1 MSATNLVLVHRPVV
15 ESFSVWVAVICLTWL
30 GVTAD
35 RCAMAGDR
43 PAGPPHKT
51 RSAVIARHGMAATSQ
66 PLATATAI
74 RVLQQGGNAADAAIA
89 ANAVLGVVEPMSC
102 GIGGDLFAIVWDAK
116 TKKLY
121 GLNAS
126 GRSPASASL
135 DFFKAKGL
143 TVIPTF
149 GPLSWSVPGCVDG
162 WDQLRKRF
170 GTKPWPELLAPAIE
184 YAEAGF
190 PVSEIIAAG
199 WRASERSLSEIPTS
213 ADCYL
218 PGGRAPGKG
227 DVFRNPGL
235 ARSLRTIAK
244 DGRDAFYRG
253 PVAEAIVKYS
263 QSVGG
268 LFSLSDF
275 AEHTSNFLDPVSTNY
290 RGFDVWELPP
300 NGQGIAV
307 LQILNL
313 LEPYDLKKMG
323 PLSAEAFHLMIEAKK
338 LAYEDRAK
346 YYADPDFGKLP
357 IAELI
362 SKPYAARRGR
372 QLNPDR
378 ANQSPVPGN
387 PMQADTI
394 YMTVVDGDFNCVS
407 LIQSNFH
414 GFGSRHVPGDLG
426 FALQN
431 RGALFALDPYH
442 LNRLEPRKRPF
453 HTIIPAFITKDGQPW
468 LSFGLMGGD
477 MQAQGHAQV
486 IIDMIDFGM
495 DVQEAGDAPRFCHD
509 GSSEPTGKPA
519 DGGGTVSLES
529 GVSAEVCRQ
538 LEAKGHRLVK
548 SNGGFGGYQA
558 IRIDLERGVLIG
570 GSDPRKDGCAM
581 GY

>member
-1 MSATNLVLVHRPVV
+1 MAHRPEFASSSVLVTLIFFAWLVLGLDCR
-15 ESFSVWVAVICLTWL
+15 SV
-30 GVTAD
+30 
-35 RCAMAGDR
+35 AGDR
-43 PAGPPHKT
+43 PSGPPHKT

-74 RVLQQGGNAADAAIA
+74 RVLQNGGNAIDAAIA

-126 GRSPASASL
+126 GRAPAAASL

-143 TVIPTF
+143 KEIPTF

-162 WDQLRKRF
+162 WDQLRNRF
-170 GTKPWPELLAPAIE
+170 GTKPWAELLAPAIE
-184 YAEAGF
+184 YADSGF

-199 WRASERSLSEIPTS
+199 WRASERSLQAIPTS

-218 PGGRAPGKG
+218 PGGRAPATG

-235 ARSLRTIAK
+235 ARSLRTIAR

-253 PVAEAIVKYS
+253 SLADAIVKYS
-263 QSVGG
+263 QSAGG
-268 LFSLSDF
+268 LFAPSDF
-275 AEHTSNFLDPVSTNY
+275 AEHTSNFIEPVSTNY

-307 LQILNL
+307 LQMLNL
-313 LEPYDLKKMG
+313 LEPYDLKAMG
-323 PLSAEAFHLMIEAKK
+323 ALSAEALHLMIEAKK

-346 YYADPDFGKLP
+346 FYADPDFAKPP
-357 IAELI
+357 IATLI
-362 SKPYAARRGR
+362 SKPYADRRR
-372 QLNPDR
+372 REMSPDR
-378 ANQSPVPGN
+378 SNPAPVAGN

-394 YMTVVDGDFNCVS
+394 YMTVVDGNFNCVS

-414 GFGSRHVPGDLG
+414 GFGSRHVPADLG

-431 RGALFALDPYH
+431 RGTLFALDPNH

-453 HTIIPAFITKDGQPW
+453 HTIIPGFITKDGQPW

-495 DVQEAGDAPRFCHD
+495 DVQEAGDAPRFNHD
-509 GSSEPTGKPA
+509 GSSEPTGQPA
-519 DGGGTVSLES
+519 KGGGTVALES
-529 GVSAEVCRQ
+529 GISADVRRQ
-538 LEAKGHRLVK
+538 LEAKGHRVVD
-548 SNGGFGGYQA
+548 SPGGFGGYQA

>member
-1 MSATNLVLVHRPVV
+1 MAHRPEIVPCCVV
-15 ESFSVWVAVICLTWL
+15 IALAWLTWL
-30 GVTAD
+30 GLGAQQ
-35 RCAMAGDR
+35 RAFAGDR
-43 PAGPPHKT
+43 PSGPLHKT

-74 RVLQQGGNAADAAIA
+74 RVLQQGGNAVDAAIA

-116 TKKLY
+116 TKRLY

-126 GRSPASASL
+126 GRAPASASIE
-135 DFFKAKGL
+135 FFKAKGL
-143 TVIPTF
+143 KEIPTF

-170 GTKPWPELLAPAIE
+170 GTRDWPELLAPAID
-184 YAEAGF
+184 YAETGF

-199 WRASERSLSEIPTS
+199 WRASETSLKAIPTS
-213 ADCYL
+213 AECYL
-218 PGGRAPGKG
+218 PGGRAPGRG

-235 ARSLRTIAK
+235 ARSLRTIAQY
-244 DGRDAFYRG
+244 GRDAFYRG
-253 PVAEAIVKYS
+253 PLAEAIVKYS
-263 QSVGG
+263 QSAGG

-275 AEHTSNFLDPVSTNY
+275 AEHTSNFIDPVSTNY
-290 RGFDVWELPP
+290 RGYDIWELPP

-307 LQILNL
+307 LQMLNL
-313 LEPYDLKKMG
+313 LEPFDLKSMG
-323 PLSAEAFHLMIEAKK
+323 PQSAQALHLLIEAKK

-346 YYADPDFGKLP
+346 YYADPEFAHP
-357 IAELI
+357 PVAALI
-362 SKPYAARRGR
+362 SKSYAAQRRA
-372 QLNPDR
+372 QLKTEK
-378 ANQSPVPGN
+378 ANLAPTPGE

-394 YMTVVDGDFNCVS
+394 YLTVVDHEFNCVS

-414 GFGSRHVPGDLG
+414 GFGSFHVPGDLG

-431 RGALFALDPYH
+431 RGSLFALDPGH

-453 HTIIPAFITKDGQPW
+453 HTIIPGFVTKDGMPW

-486 IIDMIDFGM
+486 ICNMIDFGM
-495 DVQEAGDAPRFCHD
+495 DVQEAGDAPRFRHF
-509 GSSEPTGKPA
+509 GSSEPTGQPA
-519 DGGGTVSLES
+519 QGGGSVALES
-529 GVSAEVCRQ
+529 GISADARSR
-538 LEAKGHRLVK
+538 LEAKGHRL
-548 SNGGFGGYQA
+548 GAAPGTFGGYQA
-558 IRIDLERGVLIG
+558 IRIDWQHGVLIG